1 MTMNG
6 VKQMLRRSAIPIF
19 VAAVAL
25 SALGWLFAGSS
36 RSPATQPTAGGA
48 PKDPANPLK
57 PPAKGS
63 IPVAFLLSEG
73 AVVIDF
79 TGPWEVF
86 QDAYDPSRTDA
97 LFQLYTVAETTK
109 PLHASNGLT
118 IVPDYSLD
126 HAPPPKVIVIPA
138 QSSRSQ
144 AMLDWI
150 RKSSKNADVTMSVCT
165 GAFLLAK
172 TGLLSGKA
180 ATTHHASFQTLA
192 QQYPD
197 IQVMR
202 GARYVEAGNLAS
214 AGGLSSG
221 IDLALRVVE
230 RYFGRDVATETAYQM
245 EYQGQGWLN
254 PDSNQVY
261 AQERV
266 STDQH
271 PLCPVCQM
279 EVDPGAAG
287 ALKSVYQGKTYYF
300 CAQQHKDQFD
310 QDPGTFLTAAKK
322 P

>member
-1 MTMNG
+1 MSFRSR
-6 VKQMLRRSAIPIF
+6 VKRSVLLSF

-25 SALGWLFAGSS
+25 SALGWLFAGTSQSAAS
-36 RSPATQPTAGGA
+36 RPATGSA
-48 PKDPANPLK
+48 PVDKPGPLK
-57 PPAKGS
+57 PPAQGS

-86 QDAYDPSRTDA
+86 QDAYIPGRMDP

-109 PLHASNGLT
+109 PIHASSGLT
-118 IVPDYSLD
+118 IVPDYSFEN
-126 HAPPPKVIVIPA
+126 APPPKVIVIPA
-138 QSSRSQ
+138 QSGRGE
-144 AMLDWI
+144 AIVNWL

-180 ATTHHASFQTLA
+180 ATTHHGSFQSFA
-192 QQYPD
+192 RQYPD

-202 GARYVEAGNLAS
+202 GARFVEAGNLAT

-230 RYFGRDVATETAYQM
+230 RYFGREAATETAYQM
-245 EYQGQGWLN
+245 EYQGLGWMN
-254 PDSNQVY
+254 ADSNQVY

-266 STDQH
+266 STNEH

-279 EVDPGAAG
+279 EVDPKAAG
-287 ALKSVYQGKTYYF
+287 TLKSVYQGKTYYF
-300 CAQQHKDQFD
+300 CAQQHKEEFD
-310 QDPGTFLTAAKK
+310 NSPKTFLTAAKN